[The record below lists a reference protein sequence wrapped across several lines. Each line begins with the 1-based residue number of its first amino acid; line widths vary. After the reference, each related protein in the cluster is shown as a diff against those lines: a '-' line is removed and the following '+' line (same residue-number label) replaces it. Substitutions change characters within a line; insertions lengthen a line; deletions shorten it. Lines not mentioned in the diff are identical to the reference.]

1 MKKNK
6 IIVGTLLAI
15 GLVIG
20 GAVNEP
26 VVNAA
31 RTDMVDM
38 SNNNIRSQPGG
49 YIGVDEYIS
58 MRNDYG
64 VKAVTTKI
72 TEGNIIC

>member
-38 SNNNIRSQPGG
+38 S
-49 YIGVDEYIS
+49 VH
-58 MRNDYG
+58 
-64 VKAVTTKI
+64 
-72 TEGNIIC
+72 